1 MPSQTFALEPN
12 GPRRLTLSWS
22 GFWKNFTIALDGQQV
37 GALTPGELKAGKDVL
52 LPDGSTLQVHLKQG
66 FGNVGLEL
74 SRNGKPL
81 PGAAN
86 DPMSMV
92 KVAGY
97 LLYFLAAL
105 NALLGAAAVALD
117 VEVLLANGIG
127 VASIVLGFI
136 FAVCGYFTM
145 QRSLVALIIAIVLYS
160 LDAVAM
166 LATAVAAG
174 GSTGFGGII
183 GGIMMRVFFIIAL
196 ACGVTGMRAL
206 KAEAKSPAA

>member
-22 GFWKNFTIALDGQQV
+22 AFWKNFTIALDGQQV
-37 GALTPGELKAGKDVL
+37 GALTPDELKAGKDVL
-52 LPDGSTLQVHLKQG
+52 LPDGSTLRVHLKQG
-66 FGNVGLEL
+66 FGYAGLEL

-92 KVAGY
+92 KGAGY

-105 NALLGAAAVALD
+105 SALLGAAAVALD

-127 VASIVLGFI
+127 VANIVVGFI

-145 QRSLVALIIAIVLYS
+145 QRSLVALIIAIVLCS
-160 LDAVAM
+160 LDAVAT
-166 LATAVAAG
+166 LANTVAAG
-174 GSTGFGGII
+174 GMPGI
-183 GGIMMRVFFIIAL
+183 GGIMRVFFIIVL
-196 ACGVTGMRAL
+196 ARGVTGMRAL

>member
-12 GPRRLTLSWS
+12 GPKRLSLSW
-22 GFWKNFTIALDGQQV
+22 GAFWKNFTVALDGQQV
-37 GALTPGELKAGKDVL
+37 GALTPDELKAGKDL
-52 LPDGSTLQVHLKQG
+52 PLPDGSTLRVHLKQG
-66 FGNVGLEL
+66 FGNAGLEL

-86 DPMSMV
+86 DPVSMV
-92 KVAGY
+92 KGAGY

-105 NALLGAAAVALD
+105 NALLGAAAVALNI
-117 VEVLLANGIG
+117 EVLLANGIG

-145 QRSLVALIIAIVLYS
+145 QRSLVALVIAIVLYS
-160 LDAVAM
+160 LDAVAT
-166 LATAVAAG
+166 LAMAVGAG
-174 GSTGFGGII
+174 GKPGVGGII
-183 GGIMMRVFFIIAL
+183 MRVFFIIVL
-196 ACGVTGMRAL
+196 ARGVTGLRTL